1 MLAKEVNELKKN
13 FSRKEQRARSV
24 EPHAKIP
31 CGPSSVRLYSRA
43 ARCSGKKGGKRTGMK
58 LIDRYIGRQVL
69 LSAFFAV
76 LVLSI
81 VLVMGS
87 VFKYVLSQL
96 VDRPDLDLGFILKI
110 LLNVLPF
117 SLAITIPW
125 GFLTA
130 ILLNFGRLS
139 ADNELVSLRM
149 AGMSISRICFSVA
162 ILALMFTGICGYIKL
177 RAEPAARANLE
188 KMLPDM
194 LYNLAS
200 KNPLALFTDK
210 KVMEEIPRH
219 LIYTHRN
226 GDDLTD
232 FQMVVL
238 DDQQH
243 PKAFVAARK
252 VDVGL
257 DPNSKELEMLL
268 NLHDAYIEGTK
279 SEDGFSEVQFMG
291 ARQFDWSVPLTE
303 LRETKVKMKPETLQV
318 PEILDN
324 LKRKDLSKVERSAL
338 RTEISLRFSFSMACI
353 TLGLIGIPLGIT
365 AQRRET
371 SVGFAL
377 SLAIGIVYFL
387 MMTIVELLREQY
399 RLYPHLLAIVPNVV
413 FLTLGTI
420 QFRRLSRK

>member
-1 MLAKEVNELKKN
+1 
-13 FSRKEQRARSV
+13 
-24 EPHAKIP
+24 
-31 CGPSSVRLYSRA
+31 
-43 ARCSGKKGGKRTGMK
+43 MK
-58 LIDRYIGRQVL
+58 LIDQYIGRQVL

-76 LVLSI
+76 VVLSI

-87 VFKYVLSQL
+87 VFKYVLAQL
-96 VDRPDLDLGFILKI
+96 VDRPDLDLVFIGKI

-149 AGMSISRICFSVA
+149 AGMTMGRICYSVVLLA
-162 ILALMFTGICGYIKL
+162 ILFTGVCGYIKL
-177 RAEPAARANLE
+177 KAEPAARANLE
-188 KMLPDM
+188 RMLPDM

-210 KVMEEIPRH
+210 KVMEEIPQH

-226 GDDLTD
+226 GDDLTH

-238 DDQQH
+238 DRYMR
-243 PKAFVAARK
+243 PEVFVIAEK
-252 VDVGL
+252 VDVSL
-257 DPNSKELEMLL
+257 DPDSEEPAMLMDMH
-268 NLHDAYIEGTK
+268 NA
-279 SEDGFSEVQFMG
+279 SFEVQKEGETFTETQPYA
-291 ARQFDWSVPLTE
+291 ARQAAMPISLSQ
-303 LRETKVKMKPETLQV
+303 LRDQKFKMKPETMQV
-318 PEILDN
+318 LEILAA
-324 LKRKDLSKVERSAL
+324 LKAPELNKVDRSSL
-338 RTEISLRFSFSMACI
+338 RTEISMRLSFSLGCA

-377 SLAIGIVYFL
+377 SLVIGIVYFL
-387 MMTIVELLREQY
+387 LMTIVELLREKY
-399 RLYPHLLAIVPNVV
+399 NLYPYLLAWVPNLI
-413 FLTLGTI
+413 FITLGVV
-420 QFRRLSRK
+420 QFRKLSRK

>member
-1 MLAKEVNELKKN
+1 
-13 FSRKEQRARSV
+13 
-24 EPHAKIP
+24 
-31 CGPSSVRLYSRA
+31 
-43 ARCSGKKGGKRTGMK
+43 MK
-58 LIDRYIGRQVL
+58 LIDQYIGRQIL

-76 LVLSI
+76 IVLSI

-87 VFKYVLSQL
+87 VFKYVLAQL
-96 VDRPDLDLGFILKI
+96 VDRPDLDLGFIVKI

-139 ADNELVSLRM
+139 ADNELISLRM
-149 AGMSISRICFSVA
+149 SGLTMGRICFSVA
-162 ILALMFTGICGYIKL
+162 LLALLFTGVCGYIKL
-177 RAEPAARANLE
+177 KAEPAARANLE
-188 KMLPDM
+188 RMLPDM

-210 KVMEEIPRH
+210 KVMEEIPQH

-226 GDDLTD
+226 GDDLTN

-238 DDQQH
+238 DRFLR
-243 PKAFVAARK
+243 PEVFVIAEK
-252 VDVGL
+252 VNVSL
-257 DPNSKELEMLL
+257 DPAAAEPTMMMDM
-268 NLHDAYIEGTK
+268 HDAYFEVEK
-279 SEDGFSEVQFMG
+279 SDDSFGEMQPYA
-291 ARQFDWSVPLTE
+291 ARQAAMPVSLTE
-303 LRETKVKMKPETLQV
+303 LRDKKVKMKPETMQV
-318 PEILDN
+318 PEILQY
-324 LKRKDLSKVERSAL
+324 LKRDGVTKPERSSL
-338 RTEISLRFSFSMACI
+338 RTEISMRLSFSMACI

-387 MMTIVELLREQY
+387 LMTIVELLREQY
-399 RLYPHLLAIVPNVV
+399 HLYPHLLAWAPNLV
-413 FLTLGTI
+413 FITLGTI
-420 QFRRLSRK
+420 QFRKLSKK